1 MALGAWAVHTGLVTP
16 DPSGVTDVRIDVPSG
31 RVTAKVHT
39 DGDQVVRVDFVNVPS
54 YVLHR
59 EVTVSTSRGEVTVDV
74 AYGGAIYAHLDAAGV
89 GLRVTPENYADLII
103 IGREVKHLLNA
114 TDYAA
119 HPDDDRLTS

>member
-1 MALGAWAVHTGLVTP
+1 M
-16 DPSGVTDVRIDVPSG
+16 TDVRIDVPSG

-74 AYGGAIYAHLDAAGV
+74 AYGGAIYAH
-89 GLRVTPENYADLII
+89 
-103 IGREVKHLLNA
+103 
-114 TDYAA
+114 
-119 HPDDDRLTS
+119 PDDDRLTS